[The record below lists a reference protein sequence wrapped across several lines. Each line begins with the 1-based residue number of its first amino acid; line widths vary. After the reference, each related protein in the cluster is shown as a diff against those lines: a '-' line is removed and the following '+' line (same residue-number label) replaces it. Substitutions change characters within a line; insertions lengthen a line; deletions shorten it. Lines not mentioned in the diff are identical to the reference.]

1 MIIKWPNHCDYHRS
15 PDPLANLVDQ
25 VRPLSAS
32 GGFHQMGFLTKRCPH
47 CVIDCK
53 FFWVLLTKSSCI
65 YDILYYFRLLTKRC
79 PHVNVIYHIIFGIWP
94 RDILMTYVYIIDYMG
109 LLPPRSVRKTI
120 YWWMMLSKSWTCCWC
135 LFMSLSKIFTKW
147 TQLWET
153 RNTVI
158 VASELPLASI
168 ILPSTSA
175 CSLSIIWRAIQHNYH
190 HHQFNIIIPILVQLV
205 HYR

>member
-1 MIIKWPNHCDYHRS
+1 MIIKWSNHCDHHSS
-15 PDPLANLVDQ
+15 PDPLADLVDQ
-25 VRPLSAS
+25 VRSLSAS

-109 LLPPRSVRKTI
+109 LLPPRSGRKTI
-120 YWWMMLSKSWTCCWC
+120 RLMMLSKSWTW
-135 LFMSLSKIFTKW
+135 LMSIH
-147 TQLWET
+147 
-153 RNTVI
+153 VI
-158 VASELPLASI
+158 VQNLHKMDSIMRNKKYRDRGVRATTSVYHPPLH
-168 ILPSTSA
+168 L
-175 CSLSIIWRAIQHNYH
+175 SL
-190 HHQFNIIIPILVQLV
+190 LLV
-205 HYR
+205 HHLEVNST